1 MRVPMGCGSLML
13 GVALLSLVASVRT
26 ASARTAFGDADITL
40 AVERQ
45 FMHDP
50 AVPFNG
56 IDVNTEN
63 GIVRLSGQVG
73 SFGAKMQALRI
84 AETVKGVRAAVDEIT
99 VEPTGL
105 APEQIQRDVTAAL
118 ATDPATRDYHL
129 TAMVDANGTVTLLG
143 TVHSWAEH
151 EIAAHVAGSVRGVR
165 GVDNDIELDFLAKRT
180 DSQIQADIRE
190 RLRWDTLVDD
200 SLVHVSVT
208 DGFVTLSGIVGSA
221 AEARRAALDARVT
234 GVRDVKSDALKV
246 ERWARDEDLR
256 SSKYVH
262 KSDEEIRK
270 AVQAALLY
278 DPRVSAFP
286 VDVGV
291 DDGQVRLSGAV
302 GNLKAKRAAA
312 DTARNTVGVI
322 GVDNYLHVRPADH
335 FGAQTIEDRVRE
347 AFMRDALIDS
357 HDIVVDAHDGVVSL
371 FGAVDSPVEKSQAE
385 DVASRV
391 TGVTEV
397 RNYLTV
403 ERLGVA
409 IPLPSGYGWYP
420 YDYSYRSTD
429 TPAEDAAITANI
441 RQELY
446 WSPYVDQADVAVE
459 VDDGVATLT
468 GTVKSRAERAA
479 AVASAYEGG
488 ARRVKDEVKL
498 GTG

>member
-1 MRVPMGCGSLML
+1 MRASMGCGSLTL
-13 GVALLSLVASVRT
+13 GVALVSLLTAVQT
-26 ASARTAFGDADITL
+26 ASARTEIGDPDITL

-50 AVPFNG
+50 AVPFNA
-56 IDVNTEN
+56 IDVDSSK
-63 GIVRLSGQVG
+63 GIVRLSGQVS

-84 AETVKGVRAAVDEIT
+84 AETVKGVRAVVDELI
-99 VEPTGL
+99 VEPTSL
-105 APEQIQRDVTAAL
+105 SPEQIQKDVTAAL
-118 ATDPATRDYHL
+118 AADPATRDYHL
-129 TAMVDANGTVTLLG
+129 TAMVDTSGTVTLLG
-143 TVHSWAEH
+143 TAHSWAEH

-165 GVDNDIELDFLAKRT
+165 EIDNDIELDFLVKRT
-180 DSQIQADIRE
+180 DSQIQADIKE

-200 SLVHVSVT
+200 SLIDVKVR
-208 DGFVTLSGIVGSA
+208 GGLVTLSGIVGSA
-221 AEARRAALDARVT
+221 AEARRAQLDARVT
-234 GVRDVKSDALKV
+234 GVNDVKADALKV
-246 ERWARDEDLR
+246 ERWARDDDLR
-256 SSKYVH
+256 SSKYVQ

-278 DPRVSAFP
+278 DPRVNPFP

-291 DDGQVRLSGAV
+291 DDGQVSLSGAV
-302 GNLKAKRAAA
+302 GNLKAKRAAT

-322 GVDNYLHVRPADH
+322 GVDNYLRVRPADH
-335 FGAQTIEDRVRE
+335 FGAQTIENRVRE

-357 HDIVVDAHDGVVSL
+357 HDIFVDANDGVVSL
-371 FGAVDSPVEKSQAE
+371 FGNVDSPIEKSQAE

-391 TGVTEV
+391 AGVTEV

-409 IPLPSGYGWYP
+409 IPLPGGYGWYP

-429 TPAEDAAITANI
+429 TPADDAAIAANI
-441 RQELY
+441 RQEIY
-446 WSPYVDQADVAVE
+446 WSPYVDRADVVVH

-488 ARRVKDEVKL
+488 ARRVKDEIKL
-498 GTG
+498 ATG